1 MLWMI
6 NKSSTRPIRSRNERA
21 SATAIKARRGSCN
34 ALVTVSEPKSVSS
47 WCTMMSRIQNHI
59 LADGNVLHRAL
70 EVKMLFLI
78 AAFFF
83 TLVIALMV
91 GASA

>member
-1 MLWMI
+1 
-6 NKSSTRPIRSRNERA
+6 
-21 SATAIKARRGSCN
+21 
-34 ALVTVSEPKSVSS
+34 
-47 WCTMMSRIQNHI
+47 MMSRILNHI
-59 LADGNVLHRAL
+59 LADGNVPHRAL
-70 EVKMLFLI
+70 EVKVLFLI